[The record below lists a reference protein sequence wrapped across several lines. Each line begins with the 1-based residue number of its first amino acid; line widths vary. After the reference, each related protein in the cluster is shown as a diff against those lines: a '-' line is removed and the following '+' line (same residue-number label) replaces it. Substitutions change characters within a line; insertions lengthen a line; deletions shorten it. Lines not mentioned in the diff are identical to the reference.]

1 MVEINLSEYLKN
13 KQKKSDTVLLFS
25 KKEPIINKFNLKII
39 GDNSFAFVRDDY
51 NILKLFIEQNKLTNY
66 EIFRLSVN
74 QKADL
79 LEYGNDY
86 RIEPGAIIRE
96 KVKIGKNAVILMNAT
111 INIGAEIGEN
121 TMIDMGTIIGSKAKI
136 GDSCHVGANSVIA
149 GVLEPES
156 SKEVIIEDNV
166 FIGANSV
173 VLEGIKIGHNSIIGA
188 MTLVN
193 KDIPPNSLVV
203 GVPRKIVGLVNEKVN
218 LKCQNNLNLR

>member
-13 KQKKSDTVLLFS
+13 KQKKSDTVLIFS
-25 KKEPIINKFNLKII
+25 KKDPIINKFNLKII

-51 NILKLFIEQNKLTNY
+51 NILKLFIEQNNLTNY

-136 GDSCHVGANSVIA
+136 GASCHVGANSVIA

-203 GVPRKIVGLVNEKVN
+203 GVPCKIVGLVNEKVN
-218 LKCQNNLNLR
+218 LKCRNNLNLR

>member
-51 NILKLFIEQNKLTNY
+51 NILKLFIEQNNLTNY

-111 INIGAEIGEN
+111 INI
-121 TMIDMGTIIGSKAKI
+121 
-136 GDSCHVGANSVIA
+136 
-149 GVLEPES
+149 
-156 SKEVIIEDNV
+156 
-166 FIGANSV
+166 
-173 VLEGIKIGHNSIIGA
+173 
-188 MTLVN
+188 
-193 KDIPPNSLVV
+193 
-203 GVPRKIVGLVNEKVN
+203 
-218 LKCQNNLNLR
+218 

>member
-39 GDNSFAFVRDDY
+39 GDNSFSFVRDDY
-51 NILKLFIEQNKLTNY
+51 NILKLFIEQNNLTNY

-156 SKEVIIEDNV
+156 SKELKKLIQERYIEE
-166 FIGANSV
+166 I
-173 VLEGIKIGHNSIIGA
+173 
-188 MTLVN
+188 
-193 KDIPPNSLVV
+193 
-203 GVPRKIVGLVNEKVN
+203 
-218 LKCQNNLNLR
+218 

>member
-13 KQKKSDTVLLFS
+13 KQKKSDTVLFFS
-25 KKEPIINKFNLKII
+25 KKDPIINKFNLKII

-51 NILKLFIEQNKLTNY
+51 NILKLFIEQNNLINY
-66 EIFRLSVN
+66 EMFRLSVN

-136 GDSCHVGANSVIA
+136 GASCHVGANSVIA

-203 GVPRKIVGLVNEKVN
+203 GVPCKIVGFVNEKVN